1 MNTFYKGY
9 NMKKVIFLALLSS
22 AWLSAGNLVV
32 KEGYVKAHTEVLG
45 DSTIDPSTTGLNS
58 HLTMQNTIESI
69 KGTIDISMDILK
81 SDNQDRDEHMLK
93 TIEEVKYPLATYT
106 FSNVKKTDKGYIISG
121 ILDFHGVKKPLDIQA
136 NITKT
141 NENIYFKGTSSFLMS
156 SYNVKPPKMLFLT
169 VRDQVDLDIDV
180 KFVKR

>member
-1 MNTFYKGY
+1 
-9 NMKKVIFLALLSS
+9 MKKVLFLALLSS
-22 AWLSAGNLVV
+22 AWLAAGNLVV
-32 KEGYVKAHTEVLG
+32 TEGYVKAHTEVLG

-58 HLTMQNTIESI
+58 HLTIQNTIESI
-69 KGTIDISMDILK
+69 RGTIDISMNILK

-93 TIEEVKYPLATYT
+93 AIEEVKYPLATYT
-106 FSNVKKTDKGYIISG
+106 FNDVKKTDKGYRVSG

-136 NITKT
+136 KVIT
-141 NENIYFKGTSSFLMS
+141 ENGKVNFKGTSSFLMS

-180 KFVKR
+180 KFEKR